1 MSDIKSL
8 MKSQHRG
15 IIDAWQTKKGFI
27 VICKNPKTAKK
38 IAIDFLRAGL
48 KNAKIEVPNQGNPYA
63 KDYVIFAEV

>member
-38 IAIDFLRAGL
+38 IEIDFLRAGL
-48 KNAKIEVPNQGNPYA
+48 KHVEIESPNQGNPYA
-63 KDYVIFAEV
+63 KDYLIHATN